1 MIETINRSGT
11 TVFLVEQNARKTLQI
26 AHAGFLIQKGEI
38 VGGGTAA
45 ELSASAIV
53 RHAYLRT

>member
-1 MIETINRSGT
+1 
-11 TVFLVEQNARKTLQI
+11 VEQNARKTLEI
-26 AHAGFLIQKGEI
+26 THTGFLIQKGEI
-38 VGGGTAA
+38 VGSGTAA